1 MTTTI
6 NASNSGSGG
15 LIQTADA
22 SGILALQT
30 AGTTAVTVDT
40 SQNVGVGTA
49 SPAYKLDVQSTAS
62 TGAPLL
68 ANFQAAGGDVQ
79 LYVQNGTV
87 KTQLTAD
94 ATNSASIVGS
104 FSAHPLVFR
113 TSNTE
118 RMRITVV
125 GYVGIGTSS
134 PAALLHVGT
143 LNGTGSINGYTKF
156 ALEATDYAV
165 ATWKSPAANFS
176 QIIFTDTTN
185 TSLGGI
191 NYFNS
196 TNATPNAM
204 AFLTANAERM
214 RITSAGYVGIG
225 TSSPT
230 QTLMLGSGYIQ
241 TGQGVGGGGGV
252 RFPYSSDA
260 SGRTWRARSDITG
273 YGDFGLEQSTS
284 QTGDTYATRLLI
296 TQAGVLQFNS
306 GYGSAATAYGCRV
319 WCQYNQS
326 ATIIGAGNVSSITII
341 TTGDVRLNFAT
352 ALVDANYSAVATTNE
367 SGGGPKWCNST
378 QPSTTDIRIVTF
390 NADQSKGWFEY
401 NSVAVFR

>member
-30 AGTTAVTVDT
+30 AGTTAVTVDA
-40 SQNVGVGTA
+40 SQNVGIGTA
-49 SPAYKLDVQSTAS
+49 SP
-62 TGAPLL
+62 
-68 ANFQAAGGDVQ
+68 
-79 LYVQNGTV
+79 
-87 KTQLTAD
+87 TQ
-94 ATNSASIVGS
+94 
-104 FSAHPLVFR
+104 
-113 TSNTE
+113 
-118 RMRITVV
+118 
-125 GYVGIGTSS
+125 
-134 PAALLHVGT
+134 
-143 LNGTGSINGYTKF
+143 K
-156 ALEATDYAV
+156 
-165 ATWKSPAANFS
+165 
-176 QIIFTDTTN
+176 
-185 TSLGGI
+185 
-191 NYFNS
+191 
-196 TNATPNAM
+196 
-204 AFLTANAERM
+204 
-214 RITSAGYVGIG
+214 
-225 TSSPT
+225 
-230 QTLMLGSGYIQ
+230 LMLGSGYIQ

-306 GYGSAATAYGCRV
+306 GYGSAATAYGCRA

-326 ATIIGAGNVSSITII
+326 PSIIGAGNITSITVIG
-341 TTGDVRLNFAT
+341 TGDVRLNFAT
-352 ALVDANYSAVATTNE
+352 AMVDSNYSAVATTNE
-367 SGGGPKWCNST
+367 SGGQPKFCNST

-390 NADQSKGWFEY
+390 NSNGSTGSFEY

>member
-1 MTTTI
+1 MTLILNGTDNSATTP
-6 NASNSGSGG
+6 
-15 LIQTADA
+15 
-22 SGILALQT
+22 
-30 AGTTAVTVDT
+30 AVTGTDTDTGIYYPTSNQVAIATNGTQAMLVDA
-40 SQNVGVGTA
+40 SQNVGIGTS
-49 SPAYKLDVQSTAS
+49 SPGYKLDVQSTAS
-62 TGAPLL
+62 SGAPLL

-87 KTQLTAD
+87 KTQVTAD
-94 ATNSASIVGS
+94 ATSSASIVGS
-104 FSAHPLVFR
+104 FSAHPLVIR

-118 RMRITVV
+118 RMRID
-125 GYVGIGTSS
+125 TS
-134 PAALLHVGT
+134 G
-143 LNGTGSINGYTKF
+143 N
-156 ALEATDYAV
+156 
-165 ATWKSPAANFS
+165 
-176 QIIFTDTTN
+176 
-185 TSLGGI
+185 
-191 NYFNS
+191 
-196 TNATPNAM
+196 
-204 AFLTANAERM
+204 
-214 RITSAGYVGIG
+214 VGIG

-230 QTLMLGSGYIQ
+230 QKLMLGSGYIQ

-306 GYGSAATAYGCRV
+306 GYGSAATAYGCRA

-326 ATIIGAGNVSSITII
+326 ATIIGAGNITSITVIG
-341 TTGDVRLNFAT
+341 TGDVRLNFAT
-352 ALVDANYSAVATTNE
+352 AMVDSNYAAVATTNE
-367 SGGGPKWCNST
+367 SGGQPKWCNST

-390 NADQSKGWFEY
+390 NANQSTGWFEY